1 MKNKKITKQL
11 MAIGVQRNDAAAFA
25 RTYHK
30 IVSRGRRDLF
40 PELTIPAPPMVRT
53 AMLSVQTLKVSI
65 LRHRAILY
73 AAEASGACVDQ
84 YIRKKMAEELAQ
96 CLLSSPYVLYQQ
108 RDLLTGEREF
118 TARIRVVEPAEGE

>member
-1 MKNKKITKQL
+1 MNRKKQIKQL
-11 MAIGVQRNDAAAFA
+11 MSIGVQRNDAAAFA

-40 PELTIPAPPMVRT
+40 PELTIPAPLVVRT
-53 AMLSVQTLKVSI
+53 TILSVQTLKVSI
-65 LRHRAILY
+65 LRHRTILY
-73 AAEASGACVDQ
+73 AAEASGACVDP

-108 RDLLTGEREF
+108 RDLPTGEREF
-118 TARIRVVEPAEGE
+118 TARIRVVESAEGD